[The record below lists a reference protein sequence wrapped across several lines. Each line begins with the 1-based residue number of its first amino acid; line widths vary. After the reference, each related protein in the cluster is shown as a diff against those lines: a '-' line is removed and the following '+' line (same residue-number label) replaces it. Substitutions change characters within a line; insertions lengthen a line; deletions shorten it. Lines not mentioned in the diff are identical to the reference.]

1 MPLKGGRYA
10 NGSIELAFFVNGTG
24 ASVGMAMDGL
34 SGCLRRATPPTL
46 APRFDY
52 SRADEVPEQVRKGS
66 LVENSLW
73 NRRRSACQGEVTLKL
88 S

>member
-10 NGSIELAFFVNGTG
+10 NGLIELVFFVNGTG
-24 ASVGMAMDGL
+24 ASVGVAMDGL

-52 SRADEVPEQVRKGS
+52 SRAVEVPGAGPKAEPCGRFS
-66 LVENSLW
+66 LESETKRVP
-73 NRRRSACQGEVTLKL
+73 G
-88 S
+88 